1 MRSLPISETAQQ
13 REYSC
18 VFGKAAMGGAK
29 PETGVLLGLDIG
41 GTQIKAACVDESG
54 TIIQSRRVNTP
65 ASLDDFR
72 QAVRGLLRELLTA
85 PVAIGSVGI
94 GCKGIINPQ
103 TTRVEVLPGTVRYLE
118 GELLAEIVAPVVPAG
133 IPIIAYNDARV
144 ALAGEG
150 GLGVARGCRGAV
162 SVTLMAWVG
171 GGGLA

>member
-133 IPIIAYNDARV
+133 VPIEPGNGAR
-144 ALAGEG
+144 G
-150 GLGVARGCRGAV
+150 GLA
-162 SVTLMAWVG
+162 G
-171 GGGLA
+171 GGGPGRAAGRPCRREV